1 MDQETTCKHNSN
13 SQVLD
18 SPLPSESS
26 AMTHQVAR
34 LRLILEVSRSLNS
47 TLDLDTLLGL
57 IIKVATEVTSTE
69 AASILLLDESTG
81 ELHFEASTNADPVRL
96 RATPVP
102 LESSIAGWIVCNNQP
117 LVVNNTDTDP
127 RYFSQIAH
135 LTQFNVRSI
144 LGTPL
149 QVKDKTIG
157 VLEVLNKSSNSHFT
171 QQDIDTLEALAA
183 QAAIAI
189 ENARLY
195 KDLHDQM
202 YALQKAQA
210 RLVQSE
216 KLAAVG
222 ELVAGVAHELNNP
235 LTSIIGF
242 AHLLLQGDLD
252 EQSRKDLDKILV
264 QARRAAGIVYGL
276 LDFARQRPPEQK
288 PIQVNGVLKSTLE
301 LLAYEL
307 RTSNIECVTN
317 LSLDLPLTMAD
328 PYQLQQVFVNLVN
341 NACQAM
347 NNTNGGGHLTI
358 TTELGP
364 ATFIDRQASAG
375 PAIRVSVQ
383 DDGPGIPLQLLS
395 SIFDP
400 FVTTKPE
407 GQGTG
412 LGLSVCHG
420 IITEHGGHIWAE
432 SVPDQG
438 ATFFV
443 ELPVVAP
450 DEIGKAAPR
459 TRPGLPQ
466 KTAPDTPT
474 PENRSRILVVDD
486 EPDLLDFM
494 TRALTREGYAVDTVS
509 HAEQAMPRLAK
520 TNYEL
525 IICDIR
531 MPGLSGPELYRQV
544 QAQDPDMARRF
555 LFVTGDTVSHGTQEF
570 LDKTGAPYLCKPFTL
585 ADLLEQLRRFLD
597 TPKNGVPV
605 ICGQTKP

>member
-1 MDQETTCKHNSN
+1 MDQETICKLSPE
-13 SQVLD
+13 SQTMDASLVD
-18 SPLPSESS
+18 WSS
-26 AMTHQVAR
+26 LMTQVAQ
-34 LRLILEVSRSLNS
+34 LRLILEVSRRLNS

-69 AASILLLDESTG
+69 AASILLLDELTG
-81 ELHFEASTNADPVRL
+81 ELIFEASTNANPAEL

-102 LESSIAGWIVCNNQP
+102 LDGSIAGWIVRHNQA
-117 LVVNNTDTDP
+117 LVVNNTDDDP
-127 RYFSQIAH
+127 RYFPQIARM
-135 LTQFNVRSI
+135 TQFQIRSI

-157 VLEVLNKSSNSHFT
+157 VLEVLNKCGASPFT
-171 QQDIDTLEALAA
+171 RQDVDTLEALAA

-202 YALQKAQA
+202 RALQQAQA

-242 AHLLLQGDLD
+242 GHLLQQADLD
-252 EQSRKDLDKILV
+252 DQSRKDLDRILV
-264 QARRAAGIVYGL
+264 QARRAAGIVHGL

-288 PIQVNGVLKSTLE
+288 PIQINGVLKSTLE

-307 RTSNIECVTN
+307 RTSNIETILN
-317 LSLDLPLTMAD
+317 LSPDLPLTMGD

-347 NNTNGGGHLTI
+347 HGTNGGGHLTI
-358 TTELGP
+358 TTQWGKSTL
-364 ATFIDRQASAG
+364 IDQHTNAEPIMR
-375 PAIRVSVQ
+375 IHIQ
-383 DDGPGIPLQLLS
+383 DDGPGIPFHLLS

-400 FVTTKPE
+400 FVTTKPA

-420 IITEHGGHIWAE
+420 IVSEHGGHIWAE
-432 SVPDQG
+432 SQAGQG
-438 ATFFV
+438 ATFLI
-443 ELPVVAP
+443 ELPIIDP
-450 DEIGKAAPR
+450 DEVSGIPHRSRA
-459 TRPGLPQ
+459 RPSP
-466 KTAPDTPT
+466 KTPPNTSTTQNEA
-474 PENRSRILVVDD
+474 RILVIDD
-486 EPDLLDFM
+486 ELDLLDFM
-494 TRALTREGYAVDTVS
+494 TRALQREGYAVDTVNDAKRAMACL
-509 HAEQAMPRLAK
+509 AETDYK
-520 TNYEL
+520 L

-531 MPGLSGPELYRQV
+531 MPGLSGPELYRRV
-544 QAQDPDMARRF
+544 LARTPDLARRF
-555 LFVTGDTVSHGTQEF
+555 LFVTGDTVSLGTQEF
-570 LDKTGAPYLCKPFTL
+570 LDEMSVPYLCKPFAL
-585 ADLLEQLRRFLD
+585 ADLLDRLNRFL
-597 TPKNGVPV
+597 
-605 ICGQTKP
+605 